1 MTSSSRAV
9 HIDEPKVHH
18 VLMDMWEVVNL
29 ITVLNPV
36 EHHQFWSMQNLV
48 EHTVYSFFFLIFK
61 STPTCPCPLDLA
73 VAVAMSSRAP
83 HVQGANGAPCHDVN
97 NVILCLLRWYC
108 DHHLRWVWKDL
119 VRKKCDLRWCCRIET
134 RKATEWGVGWVKS
147 DKRAVQQK
155 QWSKKM
161 GLSERIKDGKVRML
175 KWNLLDI
182 LLSDLA
188 QMYSEF
194 YSRLEHFTQVIY
206 SGFFTWTFC
215 PDVLSRC
222 FASYHPHVVPTF

>member
-1 MTSSSRAV
+1 MSMSSGSSCSCSV
-9 HIDEPKVHH
+9 
-18 VLMDMWEVVNL
+18 
-29 ITVLNPV
+29 
-36 EHHQFWSMQNLV
+36 
-48 EHTVYSFFFLIFK
+48 
-61 STPTCPCPLDLA
+61 
-73 VAVAMSSRAP
+73 SSRAP

-206 SGFFTWTFC
+206 SGCFTWTFC
-215 PDVLSRC
+215 PDILPRHFAQTFCPDILPRHFAQTFCPDVLPRC
-222 FASYHPHVVPTF
+222 FAQLSPSRCLHFLEGSLVPIFAQV